1 MRTPR
6 TCALTAIAVLVAASS
21 TLAHHDWP
29 VDRTSQITLKGTVT
43 AFTWENPHVT
53 IALDVQTDGAVEKW
67 ILGGSSPK
75 VMTDGGWDR
84 NTLKPGDV
92 ITGFGYRFR
101 NGSNVALLQKIVLAD
116 GRELYYGKP
125 PRVPQP

>member
-6 TCALTAIAVLVAASS
+6 PLALAAIGALVA
-21 TLAHHDWP
+21 TTPLRAHHDWP
-29 VDRTSQITLKGTVT
+29 VDRSTQITLRGTVT
-43 AFTWENPHVT
+43 SFTWANPHVT
-53 IALDVQTDGAVEKW
+53 IAIEVQNGGVVEKW